1 MASTIVSRTQSGN
14 ESAAGRKTWTFS
26 CWFKKTK
33 IISGGS
39 NQELFG
45 SDSNGARSNNFNIID
60 FNSND
65 HLDVNGYQSGVIF
78 RKITNR
84 KFRDC
89 NAWTHLVVAF
99 DTTQSTADDRI
110 KIYING
116 VRETSFSTST
126 NPPQDHQGK
135 IFAQNKVHAFGRS
148 GGHFDGL
155 ISHCHATEGT
165 AYAPTEFGETDST
178 TGEWKIKT
186 NPSVSYGTNGFFLFK
201 DDNSVNNQA
210 GNSSGNFAVTAGT
223 FTKTEDCPSNVFATL
238 NPLTNWR
245 GQSHI
250 AAGAL
255 SKGNNTTGIG
265 SSEKTLIAS
274 TIGVTSGKWYW
285 EAKSDGVSK
294 MFFGICNKNAFND
307 TSAPH
312 DSAGYNGIYYYEA
325 VPDFRA
331 NTGDGSK
338 TTGIASI
345 TSGDILGFALDMD
358 NWALYIHKNGTYMNS
373 GDPTSGSSKT
383 GAISELFNYG
393 TWYMRYNEEV
403 FASCYVSSTSG
414 SGTASY
420 NFGNGYFGT
429 TAVATNSGN
438 GYQDADGNGIM
449 NYSVPTNY
457 RCLCTK
463 GLNQ

>member
-1 MASTIVSRTQSGN
+1 MASTYLKRDLSVSETIYKWTWSAWIKRTGLGV
-14 ESAAGRKTWTFS
+14 AGAL
-26 CWFKKTK
+26 FK
-33 IISGGS
+33 SRA
-39 NQELFG
+39 
-45 SDSNGARSNNFNIID
+45 DSNNWVQAYFDTSNKLVLQSYKNGGYHYD
-60 FNSND
+60 FRT
-65 HLDVNGYQSGVIF
+65 VRQ
-78 RKITNR
+78 
-84 KFRDC
+84 FRDT
-89 NAWTHLVVAF
+89 NAWYHFVINV
-99 DTTQSTADDRI
+99 DSSQSTASDRVR
-110 KIYING
+110 IYVNG
-116 VRETSFSTST
+116 EQLSNYT
-126 NPPQDHQGK
+126 NH
-135 IFAQNKVHAFGRS
+135 S
-148 GGHFDGL
+148 GGTTVNNLTNGDSLIFNTSDSGTGHTIGSWNAGTYFDGCM
-155 ISHCHATEGT
+155 SHVHYSSGYS
-165 AYAPTEFGETDST
+165 YAPTVFGSTDAT
-178 TGEWKIKT
+178 TGEWRINT
-186 NPSVSYGTNGFFLFK
+186 NPTFTLGGNGYTVLKDGNTITDQSSNSNDFTVGGGTL
-201 DDNSVNNQA
+201 
-210 GNSSGNFAVTAGT
+210 
-223 FTKTEDCPSNVFATL
+223 TKTEDNPSNVFATL
-238 NPLTNWR
+238 NSLTNWR

-255 SKGNNTTGIG
+255 NKGSNTTGIG

-307 TSAPH
+307 TVAPH

-345 TSGDILGFALDMD
+345 TSGDVLGFALDME

-373 GDPTSGSSKT
+373 GDPTSGASKT

-429 TAVATNSGN
+429 TAVSSAGTNASNLGIFEYDVPA
-438 GYQDADGNGIM
+438 GYTA
-449 NYSVPTNY
+449 
-457 RCLCTK
+457 LCTK
-463 GLNQ
+463 GLNE